1 MTKKMGEKGDII
13 QVMDLKHPWYG
24 CLAVVSGSNDRTAT
38 ALLMISS
45 HLLRDALSVYM
56 AVPKLGVKDAV
67 FNHDQYEIVG
77 HVALYSKSVAKT
89 QRV

>member
-1 MTKKMGEKGDII
+1 MGEKGDII

-38 ALLMISS
+38 AF
-45 HLLRDALSVYM
+45 M

-77 HVALYSKSVAKT
+77 HVALYSKAVAKT